1 MAIKATIP
9 LKQKTLLEKG
19 DKLYQPGISVDC
31 AIFGFHENALKVLLV
46 KIKQVDKWALPG
58 GFIFKNETIE
68 TAAYRVL
75 QERTGVA
82 NIFLQQ
88 FNAFGEPDRSDTS
101 IHQARYLEYGIKIPK
116 DNWLLQRFITIGF
129 YALIDFTEV
138 NLQDAD
144 ANEGAEWID
153 ITKLSNLMMDHENIV
168 SKALE
173 ALRTQLAYLPIGRNL
188 LPKKFT
194 MPELQKLYETILDQ
208 KLDRRN
214 FQRKLIGFGILNKL
228 AETRKGGAHKAPF
241 LYTFNDKKYQKAL
254 KEGLYGS
261 WQAS

>member
-9 LKQKTLLEKG
+9 LKQKTILEKG
-19 DKLYQPGISVDC
+19 ATLYQPGISVDC
-31 AIFGFHENALKVLLV
+31 TIFCFHDNVLKVLLLKV
-46 KIKQVDKWALPG
+46 KQVNKWALPG

-88 FNAFGEPDRSDTS
+88 FNAFGEPNRSDTS
-101 IHQARYLEYGIKIPK
+101 IHLTRYLEYGIKIPK

-129 YALIDFTEV
+129 YALIDFSEV
-138 NLQDAD
+138 NLEDGNS
-144 ANEGAEWID
+144 NEGAEWID
-153 ITKLSNLMMDHENIV
+153 INMLGNLMMDHENIIL
-168 SKALE
+168 KALE
-173 ALRTQLAYLPIGRNL
+173 VLRTQLAYLPIGRNL

-214 FQRKLIGFGILNKL
+214 FQRKMIGFGILNKL
-228 AETRKGGAHKAPF
+228 TETRKGGAHKAPF

-254 KEGLYGS
+254 KDGLYGS
-261 WQAS
+261 W

>member
-1 MAIKATIP
+1 MSKKAKIPPSLKAI
-9 LKQKTLLEKG
+9 LEKG
-19 DKLYQPGISVDC
+19 DKVFQPGISVDC
-31 AIFGFHENALKVLLV
+31 TIFGFHENLLKVLLLKV
-46 KIKQVDKWALPG
+46 DQSDKWALPG
-58 GFIFKNETIE
+58 GFIYKQETIE
-68 TAAYRVL
+68 NAAYRVL
-75 QERTGVA
+75 QERTGVK

-88 FNAFGEPDRSDTS
+88 FNAFGDPHRSDPS
-101 IHQARYLEYGIKIPK
+101 IHQNRYLEFGVKIPK
-116 DNWLLQRFITIGF
+116 DNWLMQRFITIGF

-138 NLQDAD
+138 NLEHAISS
-144 ANEGAEWID
+144 EGAEWID
-153 ITKLSNLMMDHENIV
+153 INKLSNLMMDHEDIV
-168 SKALE
+168 FKALE

-214 FQRKLIGFGILNKL
+214 FQRKMIGFGILNKL
-228 AETRKGGAHKAPF
+228 SETRKGGAHKAPF

-261 WQAS
+261 W